1 MQRLDLVAY
10 LKALLILVG
19 VILELYLLPVALPGP
34 QLFPMT
40 IQVVRDQAIRRLNYV
55 FGGSVV
61 LFELYDHSRGV
72 YLLELEDELATGP
85 AEPVYHLVII
95 ANACQLLRLGSE

>member
-40 IQVVRDQAIRRLNYV
+40 IQVVRDQAIRRFDYV
-55 FGGSVV
+55 LGGSVV
-61 LFELYDHSRGV
+61 LFELDDHSRGV
-72 YLLELEDELATGP
+72 DLLEL
-85 AEPVYHLVII
+85 
-95 ANACQLLRLGSE
+95 